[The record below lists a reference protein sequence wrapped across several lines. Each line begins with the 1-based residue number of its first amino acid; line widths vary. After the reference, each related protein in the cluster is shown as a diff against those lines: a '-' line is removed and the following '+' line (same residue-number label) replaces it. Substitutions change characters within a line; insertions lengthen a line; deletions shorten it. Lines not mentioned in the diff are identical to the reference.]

1 MEADNAAAGEV
12 DIEPAAGTSLGAV
25 ISSVINATISRVI
38 ENQGSDLAAGEA
50 KADLATTTSFGAPPL
65 GLLDNQGVDLS
76 QDNITAVVRDPQ
88 GDFCIMCM
96 YAHVPGA
103 GVAWILV
110 LPLCTST
117 TSVSCRMCGHQT
129 VIPLSTVMLER
140 LLRWHDQA
148 TGRELGE
155 D

>member
-25 ISSVINATISRVI
+25 ISFVINATISRVI

-65 GLLDNQGVDLS
+65 GLLDNQGVDLQWEWLELS
-76 QDNITAVVRDPQ
+76 QDNTTAVVRDPQ

-103 GVAWILV
+103 SVAWILLLGTPAV
-110 LPLCTST
+110 HFNHFGELPYVWAPDCYIVVDS
-117 TSVSCRMCGHQT
+117 
-129 VIPLSTVMLER
+129 
-140 LLRWHDQA
+140 DA
-148 TGRELGE
+148 
-155 D
+155 